1 MLIGLIENA
10 GKSILAT
17 DPDTL
22 EALAE
27 MEGQVIAFEIRQLDK
42 TIYLR
47 PMTDGIEVE
56 LASDLKANVSF
67 SAKPEVF
74 LRLAKDGLDSADYA
88 PGELEINGDA
98 LLGQKFAKALS
109 NINID
114 WEELLSQ
121 HIGDVSAR
129 LVSKE
134 LQNIFNWTNK
144 QSSLAQQDLSDFLFD
159 RAQLLANPDDV
170 SAFMAEVDTLV
181 SQAERFAA
189 KLKKF
194 EDSL

>member
-1 MLIGLIENA
+1 MLIGLIESA
-10 GKSILAT
+10 GKNILAT

-22 EALAE
+22 AALAE
-27 MEGQVIAFEIRQLDK
+27 MSGQVIAFEIRQLDR
-42 TIYLR
+42 TLYLR
-47 PMTDGIEVE
+47 PMADGIEVE
-56 LASDLKANVSF
+56 LDSDLVANVTF

-74 LRLAKDGLDSADYA
+74 IRLAKDGLNSAEYA

-109 NINID
+109 NIDID

-144 QSSLAQQDLSDFLFD
+144 QGSLAQQNLSDFLFN
-159 RAQLLANPDDV
+159 RAQLLAKPDDITT
-170 SAFMAEVDTLV
+170 FMAEVDTLA

-194 EDSL
+194 EDNL